1 MKKQKIQSSLTA
13 NQDEKN
19 YFTNPFTSIR
29 NNKSAF
35 FVILLTFISL
45 LIITFFDVATRETV
59 ASFALSEYQIGQIAD
74 RTIIAEKSLPPTE
87 FDPIQVTKDEKII
100 RKGFPITDEN
110 YAKLRKIAEAPTYID
125 FRALANA
132 FLYLFLLVV
141 LTVFLFS
148 PYMLGREI
156 KLKEMIFIASLYVV
170 VYGVTTFA
178 TKVPAFLSQFSLTTI
193 IPATF
198 ATMLITVLF
207 GQVSAVFFSILMA
220 LGVLF
225 VVSFQPIP
233 CLFVLASSIA
243 SAKVVSKTE
252 KRIDMVFASVIL
264 SILNI
269 IFLFALSIIIN
280 DDAEFNA
287 FVLFGVALNAF
298 ISGIFALGFLTPLET
313 MLNTASVFRLMDLSD
328 LNNSTM
334 KRMLITAPGT
344 YNHSMM
350 VATLAES
357 ACNEIGAN
365 ALLARVGS
373 YYHDIGKLEQP
384 EYFVENQTEGN
395 KHDDINPSLS
405 VSVIKSHVKKG
416 VEKAK
421 QLRLPKEVEDII
433 AEHHGN
439 SVIKYFYY
447 KAKQQDEGETTE
459 EYTYSYTGDS
469 PSSKE
474 AAVVMLADTV
484 EAACRTLQK
493 PSVPRLEKFIRELI
507 MDKVENHLLDKCQ
520 LKFSDLDAIQDAFVN
535 ILAGYY
541 HTRLEYPN
549 QKNTEDEKTEVNSE
563 ESSKN
568 SGANSTN
575 SKKES
580 K

>member
-1 MKKQKIQSSLTA
+1 MKKQKTFSSNSTNLH
-13 NQDEKN
+13 EKN
-19 YFTNPFTSIR
+19 YFLNPFNFI
-29 NNKSAF
+29 NKNKGAF
-35 FVILLTFISL
+35 FVILATFISL
-45 LIITFFDVATRETV
+45 LVITFFDVATRETV

-74 RTIIAEKSLPPTE
+74 RTIIAEKSLPATE
-87 FDPIQVTKDEKII
+87 YDPIQVNKDEKII

-110 YAKLRKIAEAPTYID
+110 YAKLRKIAEAPSYID

-156 KLKEMIFIASLYVV
+156 KLKEMIFIAVLYVI
-170 VYGVTTFA
+170 VYAVTTFA

-193 IPATF
+193 IPSTF
-198 ATMLITVLF
+198 AAMLITVLF
-207 GQVSAVFFSILMA
+207 SQSSAVFFSILMA

-225 VVSFQPIP
+225 ISSFQPVP
-233 CLFVLASSIA
+233 CLFVLCSSIA
-243 SAKVVSKTE
+243 SAKIVSKTE

-264 SILNI
+264 AILNI
-269 IFLFALSIIIN
+269 IFLFALSIIVN
-280 DDAEFNA
+280 DDAEFGG

-298 ISGIFALGFLTPLET
+298 VSGIFALGFLTPLESI
-313 MLNTASVFRLMDLSD
+313 LNTASVFRLMDLSD
-328 LNNSTM
+328 LNNPM
-334 KRMLITAPGT
+334 MRRMLITAPGT

-350 VATLAES
+350 VATLAET

-416 VEKAK
+416 VEKAN
-421 QLRLPKEVEDII
+421 QLRLPQEVTDII

-439 SVIKYFYY
+439 GLIYYFYH
-447 KAKQQDEGETTE
+447 KAKQQEDNNIDPEY
-459 EYTYSYTGDS
+459 YTYTYNGYS

-484 EAACRTLQK
+484 EAACRTLVK
-493 PSVPRLEKFIRELI
+493 PSVPRLEKFIRQLI

-520 LKFSDLDAIQDAFVN
+520 LRFCDLDVIQDSFVK

-541 HTRLEYPN
+541 HSRIEYPN
-549 QKNTEDEKTEVNSE
+549 QKNSELDEVDSE
-563 ESSKN
+563 QEKD
-568 SGANSTN
+568 
-575 SKKES
+575 SKKD
-580 K
+580 

>member
-1 MKKQKIQSSLTA
+1 MKKQKTFSSNSTNLH
-13 NQDEKN
+13 EKN
-19 YFTNPFTSIR
+19 YFLNPFNFI
-29 NNKSAF
+29 NKNKGAF
-35 FVILLTFISL
+35 FVILATFISL
-45 LIITFFDVATRETV
+45 MVITFFDVATRETV

-74 RTIIAEKSLPPTE
+74 RTIIAEKSLPATE
-87 FDPIQVTKDEKII
+87 YDPIQVNKDEKII

-110 YAKLRKIAEAPTYID
+110 YAKLRKIAEAPSYID

-156 KLKEMIFIASLYVV
+156 KLKEMIFIAVLYVI
-170 VYGVTTFA
+170 VYAVTTFA

-193 IPATF
+193 IPSTF
-198 ATMLITVLF
+198 AAMLITVLF
-207 GQVSAVFFSILMA
+207 SQSSAVFFSILMA

-225 VVSFQPIP
+225 ISSFQPVP
-233 CLFVLASSIA
+233 CLFVLCSSIA
-243 SAKVVSKTE
+243 SAKIVSKTE

-264 SILNI
+264 AILNI
-269 IFLFALSIIIN
+269 IFLFALSIIVN
-280 DDAEFNA
+280 DDAEFGG

-298 ISGIFALGFLTPLET
+298 VSGIFALGFLTPLESI
-313 MLNTASVFRLMDLSD
+313 LNTASVFRLMDLSD
-328 LNNSTM
+328 LNNPM
-334 KRMLITAPGT
+334 MRRMLITAPGT

-350 VATLAES
+350 VATLAET

-416 VEKAK
+416 VEKAN
-421 QLRLPKEVEDII
+421 QLRLPQEVTDII

-439 SVIKYFYY
+439 GLIYYFYH
-447 KAKQQDEGETTE
+447 KAKQQEDNNIDPEY
-459 EYTYSYTGDS
+459 YTYTYNGDS

-484 EAACRTLQK
+484 EAACRTLVK
-493 PSVPRLEKFIRELI
+493 PSVPRLEKFIRQLI

-520 LKFSDLDAIQDAFVN
+520 LRFCDLDVIQDSFVK

-541 HTRLEYPN
+541 HSRIEYPN
-549 QKNTEDEKTEVNSE
+549 QKTSELDEVDSE
-563 ESSKN
+563 QEKD
-568 SGANSTN
+568 
-575 SKKES
+575 SKKD
-580 K
+580 

>member
-1 MKKQKIQSSLTA
+1 
-13 NQDEKN
+13 
-19 YFTNPFTSIR
+19 
-29 NNKSAF
+29 
-35 FVILLTFISL
+35 V
-45 LIITFFDVATRETV
+45 
-59 ASFALSEYQIGQIAD
+59 
-74 RTIIAEKSLPPTE
+74 
-87 FDPIQVTKDEKII
+87 
-100 RKGFPITDEN
+100 
-110 YAKLRKIAEAPTYID
+110 
-125 FRALANA
+125 
-132 FLYLFLLVV
+132 
-141 LTVFLFS
+141 
-148 PYMLGREI
+148 
-156 KLKEMIFIASLYVV
+156 
-170 VYGVTTFA
+170 
-178 TKVPAFLSQFSLTTI
+178 
-193 IPATF
+193 
-198 ATMLITVLF
+198 
-207 GQVSAVFFSILMA
+207 
-220 LGVLF
+220 
-225 VVSFQPIP
+225 
-233 CLFVLASSIA
+233 
-243 SAKVVSKTE
+243 
-252 KRIDMVFASVIL
+252 
-264 SILNI
+264 
-269 IFLFALSIIIN
+269 
-280 DDAEFNA
+280 EFNG

-298 ISGIFALGFLTPLET
+298 ISGIFALGFLTPLESL
-313 MLNTASVFRLMDLSD
+313 LNTASVFRLMDLSD
-328 LNNSTM
+328 TNAPIL
-334 KRMLITAPGT
+334 KRLFITAPGT
-344 YNHSMM
+344 YTHSMM

-549 QKNTEDEKTEVNSE
+549 QKNNEDENTEVNSE

>member
-1 MKKQKIQSSLTA
+1 MKKQKTFSSNSTNLH
-13 NQDEKN
+13 EKN
-19 YFTNPFTSIR
+19 YFLNPFNFI
-29 NNKSAF
+29 NKNKGAF
-35 FVILLTFISL
+35 FVILATFISL
-45 LIITFFDVATRETV
+45 LVITFFDVATRETV

-74 RTIIAEKSLPPTE
+74 RTIIAEKSLPATE
-87 FDPIQVTKDEKII
+87 YDPIQVNKDEKII

-110 YAKLRKIAEAPTYID
+110 YAKLRKIAEAPSYID

-156 KLKEMIFIASLYVV
+156 KLKEMFFIAVLYVI
-170 VYGVTTFA
+170 VYAVTTFA

-193 IPATF
+193 IPSTF
-198 ATMLITVLF
+198 AAMLITVLF
-207 GQVSAVFFSILMA
+207 SQSSAVFFSILMA

-225 VVSFQPIP
+225 ISSFQPVP
-233 CLFVLASSIA
+233 CLFVLCSSIA
-243 SAKVVSKTE
+243 SAKIVSKTE

-264 SILNI
+264 AILNI
-269 IFLFALSIIIN
+269 IFLFALSIIVN
-280 DDAEFNA
+280 DDAEFGG

-298 ISGIFALGFLTPLET
+298 VSGIFALGFLTPLESI
-313 MLNTASVFRLMDLSD
+313 LNTASVFRLMDLSD
-328 LNNSTM
+328 LNNPM
-334 KRMLITAPGT
+334 MRRMLITAPGT

-350 VATLAES
+350 VATLAET

-416 VEKAK
+416 VEKAN
-421 QLRLPKEVEDII
+421 QLRLPQEVTDII

-439 SVIKYFYY
+439 GLIYYFYH
-447 KAKQQDEGETTE
+447 KAKQQEDNNIDPEY
-459 EYTYSYTGDS
+459 YTYTYNGDS

-484 EAACRTLQK
+484 EAACRTLVK
-493 PSVPRLEKFIRELI
+493 PSVPRLEKFIRQLI

-520 LKFSDLDAIQDAFVN
+520 LRFCDLDVIQDSFVK

-541 HTRLEYPN
+541 HSRIEYPN
-549 QKNTEDEKTEVNSE
+549 QKNSELDEVDSE
-563 ESSKN
+563 QEKD
-568 SGANSTN
+568 
-575 SKKES
+575 SKKD
-580 K
+580 

>member
-1 MKKQKIQSSLTA
+1 MKKQKTFSSNSTNLH
-13 NQDEKN
+13 EKN
-19 YFTNPFTSIR
+19 YFLNPFNFISK
-29 NNKSAF
+29 NKGAF
-35 FVILLTFISL
+35 FVILATFISL
-45 LIITFFDVATRETV
+45 LVITFFDVATRETV

-74 RTIIAEKSLPPTE
+74 RTIIAEKSLPATE
-87 FDPIQVTKDEKII
+87 YDPIQVNKDEKII

-110 YAKLRKIAEAPTYID
+110 YAKLRKIAEAPSYID

-156 KLKEMIFIASLYVV
+156 KLKEMIFIAVLYVI
-170 VYGVTTFA
+170 VYAVTTFA

-193 IPATF
+193 IPSTF
-198 ATMLITVLF
+198 AAMLITVLF
-207 GQVSAVFFSILMA
+207 SQSSAVFFSILMA

-225 VVSFQPIP
+225 ISSFQPVP
-233 CLFVLASSIA
+233 CLFVLCSSIA
-243 SAKVVSKTE
+243 SAKIVSKTE

-264 SILNI
+264 AILNI
-269 IFLFALSIIIN
+269 IFLFALSIIVN
-280 DDAEFNA
+280 DDAEFGG

-298 ISGIFALGFLTPLET
+298 VSGIFALGFLTPLESI
-313 MLNTASVFRLMDLSD
+313 LNTASVFRLMDLSD
-328 LNNSTM
+328 LNNPM
-334 KRMLITAPGT
+334 MRRMLITAPGT

-350 VATLAES
+350 VATLAET

-365 ALLARVGS
+365 ALVARVGS

-416 VEKAK
+416 VEKAN
-421 QLRLPKEVEDII
+421 QLRLPQEVTDII

-439 SVIKYFYY
+439 GLIYYFYH
-447 KAKQQDEGETTE
+447 KAKQQEDNNIDPEY
-459 EYTYSYTGDS
+459 YTYTYNGYS

-484 EAACRTLQK
+484 EAACRTLVK
-493 PSVPRLEKFIRELI
+493 PSVPRLEKFIRQLI

-520 LKFSDLDAIQDAFVN
+520 LRFCDLDVIQDSFVK

-541 HTRLEYPN
+541 HSRIEYPN
-549 QKNTEDEKTEVNSE
+549 QKNSELDEVDSE
-563 ESSKN
+563 QEKD
-568 SGANSTN
+568 
-575 SKKES
+575 SKKD
-580 K
+580 

>member
-1 MKKQKIQSSLTA
+1 MKKQKTQSSLTTK
-13 NQDEKN
+13 QKERN
-19 YFTNPFTSIR
+19 YFINPFNLVGR
-29 NNKSAF
+29 NKGAF
-35 FVILLTFISL
+35 FVISLTFISL
-45 LIITFFDVATRETV
+45 LIITFFDVASRETV
-59 ASFALSEYQIGQIAD
+59 ATFALSEYQIGQIAD
-74 RTIIAEKSLPPTE
+74 RTIIAEKTLPATE
-87 FDPIQVTKDEKII
+87 YDPIQVTKDEKII
-100 RKGFPITDEN
+100 RKGFPISEEN
-110 YAKLRKIAEAPTYID
+110 YAKLKKIAEAPTYID

-132 FLYLFLLVV
+132 FLYLFLLIV

-148 PYMLGREI
+148 PYMLGRDI
-156 KLKEMIFIASLYVV
+156 KLKEMIFIAVLYVV

-198 ATMLITVLF
+198 AAMLITVLF
-207 GQVSAVFFSILMA
+207 SQASAVFFSILIA

-225 VVSFQPIP
+225 ISSFQPVP
-233 CLFVLASSIA
+233 CLFVLCSSIA
-243 SAKVVSKTE
+243 SAKIVSKTE

-264 SILNI
+264 AILNI
-269 IFLFALSIIIN
+269 IFLFALSIIVN
-280 DDAEFNA
+280 DDSEFGP

-298 ISGIFALGFLTPLET
+298 ISGIFALGFLTPLESL
-313 MLNTASVFRLMDLSD
+313 LNTASVFRLMDLSD
-328 LNNSTM
+328 LNSPIM

-395 KHDDINPSLS
+395 KHDVINPSLS

-416 VEKAK
+416 VEKAN
-421 QLRLPKEVEDII
+421 QLRLPQEVEDII

-447 KAKQQDEGETTE
+447 KAKQQDESETPE

-474 AAVVMLADTV
+474 SAVVMLADTV

-520 LKFSDLDAIQDAFVN
+520 LKFCDLDAIQDSFVK

-541 HTRLEYPN
+541 HSRIEYPN
-549 QKNTEDEKTEVNSE
+549 QKNDDDKNSENDTED
-563 ESSKN
+563 SSKTSN
-568 SGANSTN
+568 SNSVN
-575 SKKES
+575 QKKDT

>member
-1 MKKQKIQSSLTA
+1 MKKQKTFSSNSTNLH
-13 NQDEKN
+13 EKN
-19 YFTNPFTSIR
+19 YFLNPFNFI
-29 NNKSAF
+29 NKNKGAF
-35 FVILLTFISL
+35 FVILATFISL
-45 LIITFFDVATRETV
+45 LVITFFDVATRETV

-74 RTIIAEKSLPPTE
+74 RTIIAEKSLSATE
-87 FDPIQVTKDEKII
+87 YDPIQVNKDEKII

-110 YAKLRKIAEAPTYID
+110 YAKLRKIAEAPSYID

-156 KLKEMIFIASLYVV
+156 KLKEMIFIAVLYVI
-170 VYGVTTFA
+170 VYAVTTFA

-193 IPATF
+193 IPSTF
-198 ATMLITVLF
+198 AAMLITVLF
-207 GQVSAVFFSILMA
+207 SQSSAVFFSILMA

-225 VVSFQPIP
+225 ISSFQPVP
-233 CLFVLASSIA
+233 CLFVLCSSIA
-243 SAKVVSKTE
+243 SAKIVSKTE

-264 SILNI
+264 AILNI
-269 IFLFALSIIIN
+269 IFLFALSIIVN
-280 DDAEFNA
+280 DDAEFGG

-298 ISGIFALGFLTPLET
+298 VSGIFALGFLTPLESI
-313 MLNTASVFRLMDLSD
+313 LNTASVFRLMDLSD
-328 LNNSTM
+328 LNNPM
-334 KRMLITAPGT
+334 MRRMLITAPGT

-350 VATLAES
+350 VATLAET

-416 VEKAK
+416 VEKAN
-421 QLRLPKEVEDII
+421 QLRLPQEVTDII

-439 SVIKYFYY
+439 GLIYYFYH
-447 KAKQQDEGETTE
+447 KAKQQEDNNIDPEY
-459 EYTYSYTGDS
+459 YTYTYNGDS

-484 EAACRTLQK
+484 EAACRTLVK
-493 PSVPRLEKFIRELI
+493 PSVPRLEKFIRQLI

-520 LKFSDLDAIQDAFVN
+520 LRFCDLDVIQDSFVK

-541 HTRLEYPN
+541 HSRIEYPN
-549 QKNTEDEKTEVNSE
+549 QKNSELDEVDSE
-563 ESSKN
+563 QEKD
-568 SGANSTN
+568 
-575 SKKES
+575 SKKD
-580 K
+580 

>member
-1 MKKQKIQSSLTA
+1 MKKQKTFSSNSTNLH
-13 NQDEKN
+13 EKN
-19 YFTNPFTSIR
+19 YFLNPFNFINK
-29 NNKSAF
+29 NNGAF
-35 FVILLTFISL
+35 FVILATFISL
-45 LIITFFDVATRETV
+45 LVITFFDVATRETV

-74 RTIIAEKSLPPTE
+74 RTIIAEKSLPATE
-87 FDPIQVTKDEKII
+87 YDPIQVNKDEKII

-110 YAKLRKIAEAPTYID
+110 YAKLRKIAEAPSYID

-156 KLKEMIFIASLYVV
+156 KLKEMIFIAVLYVI
-170 VYGVTTFA
+170 VYAVTTFA

-193 IPATF
+193 IPSTF
-198 ATMLITVLF
+198 AAMLITVLF
-207 GQVSAVFFSILMA
+207 SQSSAVFFSILMA

-225 VVSFQPIP
+225 ISSFQPVP
-233 CLFVLASSIA
+233 CLFVLCSSIA
-243 SAKVVSKTE
+243 SAKIVSKTE

-264 SILNI
+264 AILNI
-269 IFLFALSIIIN
+269 IFLFALSIIVN
-280 DDAEFNA
+280 DDAEFGG

-298 ISGIFALGFLTPLET
+298 VSGIFALGFLTPLESI
-313 MLNTASVFRLMDLSD
+313 LNTASVFRLMDLSD
-328 LNNSTM
+328 LNNPM
-334 KRMLITAPGT
+334 MRRMLITAPGT

-350 VATLAES
+350 VATLAET

-416 VEKAK
+416 VEKAN
-421 QLRLPKEVEDII
+421 QLRLPQEVTDII

-439 SVIKYFYY
+439 GLIYYFYH
-447 KAKQQDEGETTE
+447 KAKQQEDNNIDPEY
-459 EYTYSYTGDS
+459 YTYTYNGDS

-484 EAACRTLQK
+484 EAACRTLVK
-493 PSVPRLEKFIRELI
+493 PSVPRLEKFIRQLI

-520 LKFSDLDAIQDAFVN
+520 LRFCDLDVIQDSFVK

-541 HTRLEYPN
+541 HSRIEYPN
-549 QKNTEDEKTEVNSE
+549 QKNSELDEVDSE
-563 ESSKN
+563 QEKD
-568 SGANSTN
+568 
-575 SKKES
+575 SKKD
-580 K
+580 

>member
-1 MKKQKIQSSLTA
+1 MKKQKTFSSNSTNLH
-13 NQDEKN
+13 EKN
-19 YFTNPFTSIR
+19 YFLNPFNFI
-29 NNKSAF
+29 NKNKGAF
-35 FVILLTFISL
+35 FVILATFISL
-45 LIITFFDVATRETV
+45 LVITFFDVATRETV

-74 RTIIAEKSLPPTE
+74 RTIIAEKSLPATE
-87 FDPIQVTKDEKII
+87 YDPIQVNKDEKII

-110 YAKLRKIAEAPTYID
+110 YAKLRKIAEAPSYID

-156 KLKEMIFIASLYVV
+156 KLKEMIFIAVLYVI
-170 VYGVTTFA
+170 VYAVTTFA

-193 IPATF
+193 IPSTF
-198 ATMLITVLF
+198 AAMLITVLF
-207 GQVSAVFFSILMA
+207 SQSSAVFFSILMA

-225 VVSFQPIP
+225 ISSFQPVP
-233 CLFVLASSIA
+233 CLFVLCSSIA
-243 SAKVVSKTE
+243 SAKIVSKTE

-264 SILNI
+264 AILNI
-269 IFLFALSIIIN
+269 IFLFALSIIVN
-280 DDAEFNA
+280 DDAEFGG

-298 ISGIFALGFLTPLET
+298 VSGIFALGFLTPLESI
-313 MLNTASVFRLMDLSD
+313 LNTASVFRLMDLSD
-328 LNNSTM
+328 LNNPM
-334 KRMLITAPGT
+334 MRRMLITAPGT

-350 VATLAES
+350 VATLAET

-416 VEKAK
+416 VEKAN
-421 QLRLPKEVEDII
+421 QLRLPQEVTDII

-439 SVIKYFYY
+439 GLIYYFYH
-447 KAKQQDEGETTE
+447 KAKQQEDNNIDPEY
-459 EYTYSYTGDS
+459 YTYTYNGDS

-484 EAACRTLQK
+484 EAACRTLVK
-493 PSVPRLEKFIRELI
+493 PSVPRLEKFIRQLI

-520 LKFSDLDAIQDAFVN
+520 LRFCDLDVIQDSFVK

-541 HTRLEYPN
+541 HSRIEYPN
-549 QKNTEDEKTEVNSE
+549 QKNSELDEVDSDQEKD
-563 ESSKN
+563 
-568 SGANSTN
+568 
-575 SKKES
+575 SKKD
-580 K
+580 

>member
-1 MKKQKIQSSLTA
+1 MKKQKTFSSNSTNLH
-13 NQDEKN
+13 EKN
-19 YFTNPFTSIR
+19 YFLNPFNFI
-29 NNKSAF
+29 NKNKGAF
-35 FVILLTFISL
+35 FVILATFISL
-45 LIITFFDVATRETV
+45 LVITFFDVATRETV

-74 RTIIAEKSLPPTE
+74 RTIIAEKTLPATE
-87 FDPIQVTKDEKII
+87 YDPIQVNKDEKII

-110 YAKLRKIAEAPTYID
+110 YAKLRKIAEAPSYID

-156 KLKEMIFIASLYVV
+156 KLKEMIFIAVLYVI
-170 VYGVTTFA
+170 VYAVTTFA

-193 IPATF
+193 IPSTF
-198 ATMLITVLF
+198 AAMLITVLF
-207 GQVSAVFFSILMA
+207 SQSSAVFFSILMA

-225 VVSFQPIP
+225 ISSFQPVP
-233 CLFVLASSIA
+233 CLFVLCSSIA
-243 SAKVVSKTE
+243 SAKIVSKTE

-264 SILNI
+264 AILNI
-269 IFLFALSIIIN
+269 IFLFALSIIVN
-280 DDAEFNA
+280 DDAEFGG

-298 ISGIFALGFLTPLET
+298 VSGIFALGFLTPLESI
-313 MLNTASVFRLMDLSD
+313 LNTASVFRLMDLSD
-328 LNNSTM
+328 LNNPM
-334 KRMLITAPGT
+334 MRRMLITAPGT

-350 VATLAES
+350 VATLAET

-416 VEKAK
+416 VEKAN
-421 QLRLPKEVEDII
+421 QLRLPQEVTDII

-439 SVIKYFYY
+439 GLIYYFYH
-447 KAKQQDEGETTE
+447 KAKQQEDNNIDPEY
-459 EYTYSYTGDS
+459 YTYTYNGDS

-484 EAACRTLQK
+484 EAACRTLVK
-493 PSVPRLEKFIRELI
+493 PSVPRLEKFIRQLI

-520 LKFSDLDAIQDAFVN
+520 LRFCDLDVIQDSFVK

-541 HTRLEYPN
+541 HSRIEYPN
-549 QKNTEDEKTEVNSE
+549 QKNSELDEVDSE
-563 ESSKN
+563 QEKD
-568 SGANSTN
+568 
-575 SKKES
+575 SKKD
-580 K
+580 

>member
-1 MKKQKIQSSLTA
+1 MKKQKIQSSLTT

-35 FVILLTFISL
+35 FVVLLTFISL

-225 VVSFQPIP
+225 VASFQPIP

-252 KRIDMVFASVIL
+252 KRIDLVFASVIL

-520 LKFSDLDAIQDAFVN
+520 LKFSDLDAIQEAFVN

-549 QKNTEDEKTEVNSE
+549 QKNTEDENTEVNSE

>member
-1 MKKQKIQSSLTA
+1 MKKQKTFSSNSTNLH
-13 NQDEKN
+13 EKN
-19 YFTNPFTSIR
+19 YFLNPFNFI
-29 NNKSAF
+29 NKNKGAF
-35 FVILLTFISL
+35 FVILATFISL
-45 LIITFFDVATRETV
+45 LVITFFDVATRETV

-74 RTIIAEKSLPPTE
+74 RTIIAEKSLPATE
-87 FDPIQVTKDEKII
+87 YDPIQVNKDEKII

-110 YAKLRKIAEAPTYID
+110 YAKLRKIAEAPSYID

-156 KLKEMIFIASLYVV
+156 KLKEMIFIAVLYVI
-170 VYGVTTFA
+170 VYAVTTFA

-193 IPATF
+193 IPSTF
-198 ATMLITVLF
+198 AAMLITVLF
-207 GQVSAVFFSILMA
+207 SQSSAVFFSILMA

-225 VVSFQPIP
+225 ISSFQPVP
-233 CLFVLASSIA
+233 CLFVLCSSIA
-243 SAKVVSKTE
+243 SAKIVSKTE

-264 SILNI
+264 AILNI
-269 IFLFALSIIIN
+269 IFLFALSIIVN
-280 DDAEFNA
+280 DDAEFGG

-298 ISGIFALGFLTPLET
+298 VSGIFALGFLTPLESI
-313 MLNTASVFRLMDLSD
+313 LNTASVFRLMDLSD
-328 LNNSTM
+328 LNNPM
-334 KRMLITAPGT
+334 MRRMLITAPGT

-350 VATLAES
+350 VATLAET

-405 VSVIKSHVKKG
+405 VTVIKSNVNKG
-416 VEKAK
+416 VEKAN
-421 QLRLPKEVEDII
+421 QLLLPQVVTDII

-439 SVIKYFYY
+439 GLIYYFYH
-447 KAKQQDEGETTE
+447 KAKQQEDNNIDPEY
-459 EYTYSYTGDS
+459 YTYTYNGDS

-484 EAACRTLQK
+484 EAACRTLVK
-493 PSVPRLEKFIRELI
+493 PSVPRLEKFIRQLI

-520 LKFSDLDAIQDAFVN
+520 LRFCDLDVIQDSFVK

-541 HTRLEYPN
+541 HSRIEYPN
-549 QKNTEDEKTEVNSE
+549 QKNSELDEVDSE
-563 ESSKN
+563 QEKD
-568 SGANSTN
+568 
-575 SKKES
+575 SKKD
-580 K
+580 

>member
-1 MKKQKIQSSLTA
+1 MKKQKIQSSSAT
-13 NQDEKN
+13 NKTEKN
-19 YFTNPFTSIR
+19 YFTNPL
-29 NNKSAF
+29 NLVGKNKGAF
-35 FVILLTFISL
+35 FVIFLTFISL

-193 IPATF
+193 IPAAF

-225 VVSFQPIP
+225 VASFQPIP

-541 HTRLEYPN
+541 HSRIEYPN
-549 QKNTEDEKTEVNSE
+549 QKNTEDENTEVNSE

>member
-1 MKKQKIQSSLTA
+1 MKKQKTFSSNFTNLH
-13 NQDEKN
+13 EKN
-19 YFTNPFTSIR
+19 YFLNPFNFI
-29 NNKSAF
+29 NKNKGAF
-35 FVILLTFISL
+35 FVILATFISL
-45 LIITFFDVATRETV
+45 LVITFFDVATRETV

-74 RTIIAEKSLPPTE
+74 RTIIAEKSLPATE
-87 FDPIQVTKDEKII
+87 YDPIQVNKDEKII

-110 YAKLRKIAEAPTYID
+110 YAKLRKIAEAPSYID

-156 KLKEMIFIASLYVV
+156 KLKEMIFIAVLYVI
-170 VYGVTTFA
+170 VYAVTTFA

-193 IPATF
+193 IPSTF
-198 ATMLITVLF
+198 AAMLITVLF
-207 GQVSAVFFSILMA
+207 SQSSAVFFSILMA

-225 VVSFQPIP
+225 ISSFQPVP
-233 CLFVLASSIA
+233 CLFVLCSSIA
-243 SAKVVSKTE
+243 SAKIVSKTE

-264 SILNI
+264 AILNI
-269 IFLFALSIIIN
+269 IFLFALSIIVN
-280 DDAEFNA
+280 DDAEFGG

-298 ISGIFALGFLTPLET
+298 VSGIFALGFLTPLESI
-313 MLNTASVFRLMDLSD
+313 LNTASVFRLMDLSD
-328 LNNSTM
+328 LNNPM
-334 KRMLITAPGT
+334 MRRMLITAPGT

-350 VATLAES
+350 VATLAET

-416 VEKAK
+416 VEKAN
-421 QLRLPKEVEDII
+421 QLRLPQEVTDII

-439 SVIKYFYY
+439 GLIYYFYH
-447 KAKQQDEGETTE
+447 KAKQQEDNNIDPEY
-459 EYTYSYTGDS
+459 YTYTYNGDS

-484 EAACRTLQK
+484 EAACRTLVK
-493 PSVPRLEKFIRELI
+493 PSVPRLEKFIRQLI

-520 LKFSDLDAIQDAFVN
+520 LRFCDLDVIQDSFVK

-541 HTRLEYPN
+541 HSRIEYPN
-549 QKNTEDEKTEVNSE
+549 QKNSELDEVDSE
-563 ESSKN
+563 QEKD
-568 SGANSTN
+568 
-575 SKKES
+575 SKKD
-580 K
+580 

>member
-1 MKKQKIQSSLTA
+1 MKKQKTFSSNYTNLH
-13 NQDEKN
+13 EKN
-19 YFTNPFTSIR
+19 YFLNPFNFI
-29 NNKSAF
+29 NKNKGAF
-35 FVILLTFISL
+35 FVILATFISL
-45 LIITFFDVATRETV
+45 LVITFFDVATRETV

-74 RTIIAEKSLPPTE
+74 RTIIAEKSLPATE
-87 FDPIQVTKDEKII
+87 YDPIQVNKDEKII

-110 YAKLRKIAEAPTYID
+110 YAKLRKIAEAPSYID

-156 KLKEMIFIASLYVV
+156 KLKEMIFIAVLYVI
-170 VYGVTTFA
+170 VYAVTTFA

-193 IPATF
+193 IPSTF
-198 ATMLITVLF
+198 AAMLITVLF
-207 GQVSAVFFSILMA
+207 SQSSAVFFSILMA

-225 VVSFQPIP
+225 ISSFQPVP
-233 CLFVLASSIA
+233 CLFVLCSSIA
-243 SAKVVSKTE
+243 SAKIVSKTE

-264 SILNI
+264 AILNI
-269 IFLFALSIIIN
+269 IFLFALSIIVN
-280 DDAEFNA
+280 DDAEFGG

-298 ISGIFALGFLTPLET
+298 VSGIFALGFLTPLESI
-313 MLNTASVFRLMDLSD
+313 LNTASVFRLMDLSD
-328 LNNSTM
+328 LNNPM
-334 KRMLITAPGT
+334 MRRMLITAPGT

-350 VATLAES
+350 VATLAET

-416 VEKAK
+416 VEKAN
-421 QLRLPKEVEDII
+421 QLRLPQEVTDII

-439 SVIKYFYY
+439 GLIYYFYH
-447 KAKQQDEGETTE
+447 KAKQQEDNNIDPEY
-459 EYTYSYTGDS
+459 YTYTYNGDS

-484 EAACRTLQK
+484 EAACRTLVK
-493 PSVPRLEKFIRELI
+493 PSVPRLEKFIRQLI

-520 LKFSDLDAIQDAFVN
+520 LRFCDLDVIQDSFVK

-541 HTRLEYPN
+541 HSRIEYPN
-549 QKNTEDEKTEVNSE
+549 QKNSELDEVDSE
-563 ESSKN
+563 QEKD
-568 SGANSTN
+568 
-575 SKKES
+575 SKKD
-580 K
+580 

>member
-1 MKKQKIQSSLTA
+1 MKKQKIQSSLTT

-225 VVSFQPIP
+225 VASFQPIP

-269 IFLFALSIIIN
+269 IFLFALSIIVN

-520 LKFSDLDAIQDAFVN
+520 LKFSDLDAIQEAFVN

-549 QKNTEDEKTEVNSE
+549 QKNTEDENTEVNSE

>member
-1 MKKQKIQSSLTA
+1 MKKQKSQSSLTT

-35 FVILLTFISL
+35 FVMLATFVSL

-59 ASFALSEYQIGQIAD
+59 ASFALSEYQIGQISD
-74 RTIIAEKSLPPTE
+74 KTIIAEKSLPATE
-87 FDPIQVTKDEKII
+87 YDPIQITKDEKII
-100 RKGFPITDEN
+100 RKGFPITEEN

-125 FRALANA
+125 FRALANS
-132 FLYLFLLVV
+132 FLYLFLLIV

-148 PYMLGREI
+148 PRMLGREI
-156 KLKEMIFIASLYVV
+156 KIKEMVFIAALYIV

-198 ATMLITVLF
+198 ATILITVLF
-207 GQVSAVFFSILMA
+207 GQVSAVFFSILIA

-225 VVSFQPIP
+225 IASFQPIP
-233 CLFVLASSIA
+233 CLFVLCSSIA
-243 SAKVVSKTE
+243 SAKIVCKTE
-252 KRIDMVFASVIL
+252 KRIDLVFASLIL

-269 IFLFALSIIIN
+269 IFLFALSIIVN
-280 DDAEFNA
+280 DDVEFNG

-298 ISGIFALGFLTPLET
+298 ISGIFALGFLTPLESL
-313 MLNTASVFRLMDLSD
+313 LNTASVFRLMDLSD
-328 LNNSTM
+328 TNAPIL
-334 KRMLITAPGT
+334 KRLFITAPGT
-344 YNHSMM
+344 YTHSMM

-421 QLRLPKEVEDII
+421 QLRLPQEVEDII

-447 KAKQQDEGETTE
+447 KAKQQDEGEAPE

-474 AAVVMLADTV
+474 AAVVMLADTI

-520 LKFSDLDAIQDAFVN
+520 LKFCDLDAIQDAFVKV
-535 ILAGYY
+535 LAAHY
-541 HTRLEYPN
+541 HSRIEYPN
-549 QKNTEDEKTEVNSE
+549 QKNNDE
-563 ESSKN
+563 ESAENETKDSIKN
-568 SGANSTN
+568 SGSNSSN
-575 SKKES
+575 SKKEA

>member
-1 MKKQKIQSSLTA
+1 MKKQKTFSSNSTNLH
-13 NQDEKN
+13 EKN
-19 YFTNPFTSIR
+19 YFLNPFNFI
-29 NNKSAF
+29 NKNKGAF
-35 FVILLTFISL
+35 FVILATFISL
-45 LIITFFDVATRETV
+45 LVITFFDVATRETV

-74 RTIIAEKSLPPTE
+74 RTIIAEKSLPATE
-87 FDPIQVTKDEKII
+87 YDPIQVNKDEKII

-110 YAKLRKIAEAPTYID
+110 YAKLRKIAEAPSYID

-156 KLKEMIFIASLYVV
+156 KLKEMIFIAVLYVI
-170 VYGVTTFA
+170 VYAVTTFA

-193 IPATF
+193 IPSTF
-198 ATMLITVLF
+198 AAMLITVLF
-207 GQVSAVFFSILMA
+207 SQSSAVFFSILMA

-225 VVSFQPIP
+225 ISSFQPVP
-233 CLFVLASSIA
+233 CLFVLCSSIA
-243 SAKVVSKTE
+243 SAKIVSKTE

-264 SILNI
+264 AILNI
-269 IFLFALSIIIN
+269 IFLFALSIIVN
-280 DDAEFNA
+280 DDAEFGG

-298 ISGIFALGFLTPLET
+298 VSGIFALGFLTPLESI
-313 MLNTASVFRLMDLSD
+313 LNTSSVFRLMDLSD
-328 LNNSTM
+328 LNNPM
-334 KRMLITAPGT
+334 MRRMLITAPGT

-350 VATLAES
+350 VATLAET

-416 VEKAK
+416 VEKAN
-421 QLRLPKEVEDII
+421 QLRLPQEVTDII

-439 SVIKYFYY
+439 GLIYYFYH
-447 KAKQQDEGETTE
+447 KAKQQEDNNIDPEY
-459 EYTYSYTGDS
+459 YTYTYNGDS

-484 EAACRTLQK
+484 EAACRTLVK
-493 PSVPRLEKFIRELI
+493 PSVPRLEKFIRQLI

-520 LKFSDLDAIQDAFVN
+520 LRFCDLDVIQDSFVK

-541 HTRLEYPN
+541 HSRIEYPN
-549 QKNTEDEKTEVNSE
+549 QKNSELDEVDSE
-563 ESSKN
+563 QEKD
-568 SGANSTN
+568 
-575 SKKES
+575 SKKD
-580 K
+580 

>member
-1 MKKQKIQSSLTA
+1 MKKQKTFSSNSTNLH
-13 NQDEKN
+13 EKN
-19 YFTNPFTSIR
+19 YFLNPFNFI
-29 NNKSAF
+29 NKNKGAF
-35 FVILLTFISL
+35 FVILATFISL
-45 LIITFFDVATRETV
+45 LVITFFDVATRETV

-74 RTIIAEKSLPPTE
+74 RTIIAEKSLPATE
-87 FDPIQVTKDEKII
+87 YDPIQVNKDEKII

-110 YAKLRKIAEAPTYID
+110 YAKLRKIAEAPSYID

-156 KLKEMIFIASLYVV
+156 KLKEMIFIAVLYVI
-170 VYGVTTFA
+170 VYAVTTFA

-193 IPATF
+193 IPSTF
-198 ATMLITVLF
+198 AAMLITVLF
-207 GQVSAVFFSILMA
+207 SQSSAVFFSILMA

-225 VVSFQPIP
+225 ISSFQPVP
-233 CLFVLASSIA
+233 CLFVLCSSIA
-243 SAKVVSKTE
+243 SAKIVSKTE

-264 SILNI
+264 AILNI
-269 IFLFALSIIIN
+269 IFLFALSIIVN
-280 DDAEFNA
+280 DDAEFGG

-298 ISGIFALGFLTPLET
+298 VSGIFALGFLTPLESI
-313 MLNTASVFRLMDLSD
+313 LNTASVFRLMDLSD
-328 LNNSTM
+328 LNNPM
-334 KRMLITAPGT
+334 MRRMLITAPGT

-350 VATLAES
+350 VATLAET

-416 VEKAK
+416 VEKAN
-421 QLRLPKEVEDII
+421 QLRLPQEVTDII

-439 SVIKYFYY
+439 GLIYYFYH
-447 KAKQQDEGETTE
+447 KAKQQEDNNIDPEY
-459 EYTYSYTGDS
+459 YTYTYNGDS

-484 EAACRTLQK
+484 EAACRTLVK
-493 PSVPRLEKFIRELI
+493 PSVPRLEKFIRQLI

-520 LKFSDLDAIQDAFVN
+520 LRFCDLDVIQDSFVK

-541 HTRLEYPN
+541 HSRIEYPN
-549 QKNTEDEKTEVNSE
+549 QKNSELDEVDSE
-563 ESSKN
+563 QEKD
-568 SGANSTN
+568 
-575 SKKES
+575 SKKD
-580 K
+580 